1 MSKQIL
7 PEGPIYVAPGMLGQY
22 ENGEPVVED
31 SDSGRSLDPRTLNDK
46 IAIYE
51 REVKGWFLDP
61 ALRLLESDEQSSTM
75 NNAFVIVMICMAY
88 FEGVEQYKTGVESNR
103 RSKECF
109 VDSVK
114 RIYPG
119 RFEKNQ
125 IEKFYEQSRCG
136 LFHNGMTKGS
146 VILSYEY
153 GEALKIE
160 GSGKRMKI
168 KISPKFLLADVK
180 RDFEAYVNKLRQHD
194 DHPELVRENFDRLYS
209 VLPDQQ

>member
-7 PEGPIYVAPGMLGQY
+7 PEGTIYVAPGLLGQY
-22 ENGEPVVED
+22 QNGEPVVKH
-31 SDSGRSLDPRTLNDK
+31 SDSGMPLDPRTLDGK
-46 IAIYE
+46 IEIYE
-51 REVKGWFLDP
+51 REVKGWFLEP
-61 ALRLLESDEQSSTM
+61 ASRLLESDEQSPTM

-109 VDSVK
+109 IDSVK

-119 RFEKNQ
+119 KFEKNQ

-146 VILSYEY
+146 VILSYGY
-153 GEALKIE
+153 GEALIME
-160 GSGKRMKI
+160 GSGKRIKI
-168 KISPKFLLADVK
+168 KINPGFLLRDIK
-180 RDFEAYVNKLRQHD
+180 RDFEAYINKLRQNND
-194 DHPELVRENFDRLYS
+194 SPELIRENFDRLYS
-209 VLPDQQ
+209 VLPEQQ